1 MSYKAVSTISQ
12 GCEFMMCINLLKTLP
27 VTLWAQLPTSAAD
40 FKGNDE
46 TSLPHSFLWNIRY
59 LSRKTGYQR
68 TYSYYQLFIYI

>member
-1 MSYKAVSTISQ
+1 MSYKAESTISQ

-27 VTLWAQLPTSAAD
+27 VVLWFKLTTFCKHLPA
-40 FKGNDE
+40 GDE
-46 TSLPHSFLWNIRY
+46 TSLPQLFINKTNN